1 MSDGFKVTNLRFSYK
16 DKVILQNV
24 NLNVRQGEF
33 VCLLGESGSGKTTLL
48 HILAGLRK
56 PSGGHIS
63 WNGRETQGPSPER
76 SVVFQDYSLFP
87 WLTLRE
93 NVSLAARK
101 SLHINKKSA
110 NALAEE
116 YLNLVGLSDCFE
128 KYPFELSGGMRQ
140 RGAIA
145 RALSVGAECLLLD
158 EPFGALDPLNRALLQ
173 DLLLE
178 ICRGTEQKPMTTIF
192 VTHDIKEAVY
202 LGSRVIVL
210 GASPGRIIAEF
221 PLFFPVN
228 KDREKWFYDT
238 KIQGMVRS
246 IEEAYQ
252 QDILAKIGVISQGG
266 SN

>member
-63 WNGRETQGPSPER
+63 WNGREIQGPSPER

-101 SLHINKKSA
+101 SLQRYNKSGDL
-110 NALAEE
+110 LAED
-116 YLNLVGLSDCFE
+116 YLNFV
-128 KYPFELSGGMRQ
+128 EL
-140 RGAIA
+140 
-145 RALSVGAECLLLD
+145 
-158 EPFGALDPLNRALLQ
+158 
-173 DLLLE
+173 
-178 ICRGTEQKPMTTIF
+178 
-192 VTHDIKEAVY
+192 
-202 LGSRVIVL
+202 
-210 GASPGRIIAEF
+210 PG
-221 PLFFPVN
+221 
-228 KDREKWFYDT
+228 
-238 KIQGMVRS
+238 
-246 IEEAYQ
+246 
-252 QDILAKIGVISQGG
+252 
-266 SN
+266 

>member
-1 MSDGFKVTNLRFSYK
+1 MSSRRKRQWQNDATAHSRRSAKAFGRTYFLERKRNSGTLTRTERGF
-16 DKVILQNV
+16 
-24 NLNVRQGEF
+24 
-33 VCLLGESGSGKTTLL
+33 SGL
-48 HILAGLRK
+48 
-56 PSGGHIS
+56 
-63 WNGRETQGPSPER
+63 SP
-76 SVVFQDYSLFP
+76 
-87 WLTLRE
+87 
-93 NVSLAARK
+93 VSLAHFAGQCFPCRAQ
-101 SLHINKKSA
+101 SA

-178 ICRGTEQKPMTTIF
+178 ICRGTQQKPMTTIF

-266 SN
+266 SNI